1 MDDWRSRWKGRTTIT
16 VADFILLTFDIDPA
30 TVEQQPA
37 SGYRTEQILDAI
49 QHSGLASG
57 LGYDQPVHKLLR
69 PTTGRQAEN
78 ELREHATNRLLY
90 FKDAVAFAV
99 EHGQWDIPEW
109 LQATYRGTT
118 VPFEKPRKISAELQ
132 QAMDRIA
139 ELEAEVTRLQAT
151 PSPVTIDHSMIRGD
165 TFKRL
170 ASAIE
175 AFRSKYPDRTKRI
188 KLDTD
193 LRPWLVENKFTRNER
208 EKTVF
213 STIICEHFKLEEWDI
228 GP

>member
-99 EHGQWDIPEW
+99 ECGQWEIPEW

-118 VPFEKPRKISAELQ
+118 VPFEKHRKISTELPVQ
-132 QAMDRIA
+132 ITSTETNASKQPAPPSCPVPRDSSLITTIA
-139 ELEAEVTRLQAT
+139 ALMAAWPGGTPPSGKELEKAAQSLGL
-151 PSPVTIDHSMIRGD
+151 TISDDTIR
-165 TFKRL
+165 KVL
-170 ASAIE
+170 SAAREI
-175 AFRSKYPDRTKRI
+175 APT
-188 KLDTD
+188 
-193 LRPWLVENKFTRNER
+193 LRQPR
-208 EKTVF
+208 
-213 STIICEHFKLEEWDI
+213 
-228 GP
+228 

>member
-99 EHGQWDIPEW
+99 ECGQWEIPEW

-118 VPFEKPRKISAELQ
+118 VPFEKHRKISAELQ
-132 QAMDRIA
+132 QALDRIA
-139 ELEAEVTRLQAT
+139 ELEAEVMQLQESAKKST
-151 PSPVTIDHSMIRGD
+151 KPSLR
-165 TFKRL
+165 
-170 ASAIE
+170 AE
-175 AFRSKYPDRTKRI
+175 A
-188 KLDTD
+188 TD
-193 LRPWLVENKFTRNER
+193 LNIIGGLLDLILNKASTG
-208 EKTVF
+208 KHF
-213 STIICEHFKLEEWDI
+213 SGYANQTAVILELLDRYEDQKPGI
-228 GP
+228 KKRTLEDRFSRANKSLAGP